1 MSIRAVIFDADG
13 VIVFPWRFGEH
24 LSREYQITQ
33 EATQAFFQGKF
44 TECLVGKANLSH
56 VLPSYLEEWGWSG
69 SVEEFM
75 QLWFTVE
82 DAIDVRVLDAA
93 ETLRDAGLVCCLASN
108 QEQHRA
114 DFMRTSIGF
123 SGQFDVLFFSCEIG
137 FKKPDDR
144 FYAAVEAA
152 LGLTGN
158 EIAFWDDT
166 RSHVEAAQKRGWAA
180 ELYTGYD
187 GFSRQAREL
196 LERQTTL

>member
-24 LSREYQITQ
+24 LSREYKITQ

-56 VLPSYLEEWGWSG
+56 VLPSYLKEWGWSG

-82 DAIDVRVLDAA
+82 DAVDVGVLNIAK
-93 ETLRDAGLVCCLASN
+93 TLRDAGFVCGLASN

-114 DFMRTSIGF
+114 DFMKTTMGF
-123 SGQFDVLFFSCEIG
+123 ASQFDALFFSCEIG
-137 FKKPDDR
+137 FKKPDAR
-144 FYAAVEAA
+144 FYEAVEAA
-152 LGLTGN
+152 LGLSG
-158 EIAFWDDT
+158 EQIAFWDDT
-166 RSHVEAAQKRGWAA
+166 VSHVEAAQKRGWAA
-180 ELYTGYD
+180 KLYTDYD

-196 LERQTTL
+196 LETQTTL